1 MDFHGT
7 KCILYLI
14 YVVIDLRAAIL
25 SFFCIS
31 TFFML
36 KNIKIQKNGKNY
48 CKKSHENPSCGLA
61 EKLQE
66 TFFLENGITED
77 KMSLRTAILAHFI

>member
-1 MDFHGT
+1 
-7 KCILYLI
+7 
-14 YVVIDLRAAIL
+14 
-25 SFFCIS
+25 
-31 TFFML
+31 ML